1 MKKKKRKKDEKR
13 TQNVYIYMYA
23 YYNIIL
29 YSIIIIIASNID
41 EYMRVEKAENDDKI
55 A

>member
-1 MKKKKRKKDEKR
+1 MKKR
-13 TQNVYIYMYA
+13 TQNVYIFICVYV
-23 YYNIIL
+23 YYNIYSI

-41 EYMRVEKAENDDKI
+41 EYMRVEEAENDDKI